1 MTIDPRFSFW
11 LSISLAVM
19 GFLSCA
25 GGQFTDLGLEP
36 VKVKALLALI
46 ALIIGV
52 GNAINAVLAA
62 IPSPAGQTKGFYLGP
77 TPPPAPPPNAPP
89 KAT

>member
-11 LSISLAVM
+11 LSIGLAVM
-19 GFLSCA
+19 GFLSGA

-46 ALIIGV
+46 ALFIGV
-52 GNAINAVLAA
+52 GNAVNAVLAA
-62 IPSPAGQTKGFYLGP
+62 IPSKPGSPNFYLGP
-77 TPPPAPPPNAPP
+77 KVPPTP
-89 KAT
+89 